1 VRDPVDAAMVE
12 AIAKVA
18 RIMGI
23 RTVAEYV
30 EDQATADALQALGVD
45 YGQGHYF
52 AAAQPLAD
60 LCAELAAQRQAL
72 DSVCG

>member
-1 VRDPVDAAMVE
+1 MVE

-30 EDQATADALQALGVD
+30 EDLATVEALKALAVD
-45 YGQGHYF
+45 YGQGNYF
-52 AAAQPLAD
+52 AEPQPLAL
-60 LCAELAAQRQAL
+60 LCAELAARRSDL
-72 DSVCG
+72 TVV